1 MDVKIIFEDVDN
13 DWKQIFQK
21 YKKELLFSLKNI
33 SNSNF
38 LPDQSMIFHF
48 GRYSF
53 KDIRVVILGQD
64 PYPKEVQ
71 EPHGLAF
78 SSTGIECPTSL
89 NRIFGVLRQNGLMEN
104 KATHWD
110 LESWS
115 RQGVLLLNTSLTVIK
130 NKPNSH
136 AKYWKDFMNKI
147 ISEISRRK
155 SKLVFLLWG
164 TNAHKKEEFI
174 DSKKHTVLK
183 WCHPVAMTNP
193 SFSHCNHFQKVNRI
207 LETPINWDTND
218 YKSEIIFYT
227 DGACKN
233 NQDRKL
239 ANASYG
245 ITSSTFNINV
255 GFKLKNKLIKY
266 AGENIM
272 STQTNIRAEG
282 SAILYV
288 LEYIYKCGINGKYTL
303 YTDSQFWINM
313 IYINM
318 PNWAE
323 QKSFKWESKKNSDL
337 TYKIHSYHNMILNLP
352 KVNLEVKYCQ
362 AWHDYTP
369 NRTNMD
375 LWLGNK
381 RAEELAENEL

>member
-1 MDVKIIFEDVDN
+1 MDAKIIFEDVDKN
-13 DWKQIFQK
+13 WKQIFLK
-21 YKKELLFSLKNI
+21 HKNELLYALQNVAR
-33 SNSNF
+33 NEF

-48 GRYSF
+48 GRYAF
-53 KDIRVVILGQD
+53 DDIRVVILGQD
-64 PYPKEVQ
+64 PYPKDSQ

-78 SSTGIECPTSL
+78 SSTGVDCPTSL
-89 NRIFGVLRQNGLMEN
+89 NRIFGALIQSGLIEE
-104 KATHWD
+104 KPQHWD
-110 LESWS
+110 LESWA
-115 RQGVLLLNTSLTVIK
+115 RQGVLLLNTSLTVAK

-136 AKYWKDFMNKI
+136 TKYWKAFMDKLIN
-147 ISEISRRK
+147 EISKRK
-155 SKLVFLLWG
+155 SKLIFLLWG
-164 TNAHKKEEFI
+164 ANAHKKADFI
-174 DSKKHTVLK
+174 DSKKHKVLK

-193 SFSHCNHFQKVNRI
+193 SFSHCNHFKKTNE
-207 LETPINWDTND
+207 LLNEPIHWDTND
-218 YKSEIIFYT
+218 YKNEIIFYT

-245 ITSSTFNINV
+245 ITCSEFNLNI
-255 GFKLKNKLIKY
+255 GFKLKNKMVRY

-272 STQTNIRAEG
+272 SRQTNIRAEG

-288 LEYIYKCGINGKYTL
+288 LKYIHRSGINGKFTL

-318 PNWAE
+318 PNWVE
-323 QKSFKWESKKNSDL
+323 RKCKWESKKNSDL
-337 TYKIHSYHNMILNLP
+337 TKEIHTYHNRILFLP
-352 KVNLEVKYCQ
+352 RVDLEIKYCQ

-369 NRTNMD
+369 NETNMK

-381 RAEELAENEL
+381 KAEELAEDVL